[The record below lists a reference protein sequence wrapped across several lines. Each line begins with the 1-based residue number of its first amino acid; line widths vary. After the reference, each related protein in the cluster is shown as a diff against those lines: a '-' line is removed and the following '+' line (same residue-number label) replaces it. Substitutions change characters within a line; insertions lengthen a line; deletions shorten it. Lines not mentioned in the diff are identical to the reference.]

1 MKLVFLWTF
10 SLLLSSLGEAHESSS
25 LVSEVRSSIFKIY
38 ASSQTTLHSRPWT
51 FESIANSSGTGFL
64 IGPNLILTNA
74 HVVAHAK
81 SLLVQKDRDPEM
93 RRAYVKFV
101 AHDVDLALVSLVDEA
116 GLKGVKPLSFADK
129 ASLGDSV
136 LTIGFPIGGEEISV
150 TKGIIS
156 RFDYRLY
163 AHSAFSKRLL
173 FQVDS
178 AINHGNSG
186 GPVFIENK
194 VLGVAFQSKMT
205 DQNIGYVIPFLV
217 VKRFLLDVQDG
228 TYDKQPSTGIHVR
241 SWVTRSEQE
250 KNLKGVEVTFVEKGS
265 ITDGLIKPGDR
276 LLEVDG
282 KQVGV
287 DGKVIILG
295 ERISFKALFGLAQI
309 GSSLKL
315 KVLRNAKEETLTAR
329 VKAYQPHFSS
339 LSFERNPRFVSYGGL
354 VFTPLSTNL
363 LREKGPKWMEKTS
376 PFLTYLY
383 NFSKFDPFFEDVDEF
398 VILSSVLIKTFLPQS
413 IFFLDGVVE
422 SFNGSRVKSLAH
434 FYKLFEE
441 EKKEKSKIKFYNKKE
456 LLFVKTQIL
465 KNGNNTV
472 KNLFSLKQDKM
483 LEAPIDGAIRKE
495 DFLK

>member
-1 MKLVFLWTF
+1 MKWFLLLIF
-10 SLLLSSLGEAHESSS
+10 SLLISSFGEAHESSS
-25 LVSEVRSSIFKIY
+25 LVSEVRSSVFKIY

-51 FESIANSSGTGFL
+51 FESIANSSGSGFL

-81 SLLVQKDRDPEM
+81 SLFVQKDRDPEM

-101 AHDVDLALVSLVDEA
+101 AHDVDLALISLVDES
-116 GLKGVKPLSFADK
+116 GLKGIKPLSFADN
-129 ASLGDSV
+129 ARLGDSV

-186 GPVFIENK
+186 GPVFIDNK

-228 TYDKQPSTGIHVR
+228 TYDKQPATGIHVR
-241 SWVTRSEQE
+241 AWVTRNEEE
-250 KNLKGVEVTFVEKGS
+250 KKLSGVEVTFVEKDS
-265 ITDGLIKPGDR
+265 ITDGVLMVGDR

-282 KQVGV
+282 KPVGI

-309 GSSLKL
+309 GSSIKF
-315 KVLRNAKEETLTAR
+315 KVLRNAKEETLTAKVR
-329 VKAYQPHFSS
+329 AYQPHFSS

-354 VFTPLSTNL
+354 VFTPLSTNW

-376 PFLTYLY
+376 PFLNYLY
-383 NFSKFDPFFEDVDEF
+383 NFSEFDPFFDEVSEF
-398 VILSSVLIKTFLPQS
+398 VILSSVLVKNFVPQS

-422 SFNGSRVKSLAH
+422 SFNGQKVKSLDH
-434 FYKLFEE
+434 FHKLFEE
-441 EKKEKSKIKFYNKKE
+441 EKKETSKIKFYNKRE
-456 LLFVKTQIL
+456 LLFVKTDFL
-465 KNGNNTV
+465 KKGNNTV

-483 LEAPIDGAIRKE
+483 LESPIDGAVRKE
-495 DFLK
+495 DLLK